1 MSQLTASHVR
11 IAYENKLLLSDY
23 QRQQGGSQMMLQ
35 GRNEP
40 QRLMEASREQLIMG
54 QILGLA
60 SLISLSDL
68 QVKAFLQASYA
79 HCGSWFMTS
88 PLRRI
93 CTDKNMD
100 R

>member
-54 QILGLA
+54 QKI
-60 SLISLSDL
+60 
-68 QVKAFLQASYA
+68 
-79 HCGSWFMTS
+79 
-88 PLRRI
+88 
-93 CTDKNMD
+93 
-100 R
+100 